1 MKRRVVCT
9 GLGLVTP
16 VGCDRATTWAAI
28 KAGTPGIR
36 YLQETFP
43 DIDVRI
49 GGEVLDFEPVPG
61 DERWERYIQFALKAT
76 DECLADAGLE
86 ITPDLAPRA
95 ATVVGSSKGG
105 LKSLVV
111 VHTCMLEGKLCP
123 PDLFTNFL
131 PNMPA
136 AAVAARTGAL
146 GPVATSV
153 AACATGAH
161 CVIMGTNYVREGKAD
176 VALVGSTDASI
187 IRPMVAGFNNM
198 RLLASDDGDPGAAC
212 RPFSRDRTG
221 FGIGEGAGVLCLET
235 LDGARARGAKIYGEI
250 AGTSWGADAYHY
262 TSINPE
268 AGNIAR
274 LIRLAIE
281 RAGLEPR
288 DVGYLNAHGTGT
300 LQNDALESAAIRQAF
315 GPAAGSVAVS
325 STKSMIGHLLG
336 GAGSVEMAFS
346 LLALRDNFAPPTIN
360 LRVPDPECDLDYVP
374 DVGREI
380 STDASL
386 SLSTGFGGQIGVI
399 VARRV

>member
-221 FGIGEGAGVLCLET
+221 FVIGEGAGVLCLET

-250 AGTSWGADAYHY
+250 AGTSWGAAQRIEDNDAGSAVAPRVAVAPNGTAVAVWKQLESGVWANLY
-262 TSINPE
+262 TPNGGWGSAGAISTGDRD
-268 AGNIAR
+268 AGN
-274 LIRLAIE
+274 
-281 RAGLEPR
+281 PR
-288 DVGYLNAHGTGT
+288 VAMDPNGNA
-300 LQNDALESAAIRQAF
+300 
-315 GPAAGSVAVS
+315 VAVW
-325 STKSMIGHLLG
+325 TL
-336 GAGSVEMAFS
+336 SVGT
-346 LLALRDNFAPPTIN
+346 NK
-360 LRVPDPECDLDYVP
+360 
-374 DVGREI
+374 
-380 STDASL
+380 
-386 SLSTGFGGQIGVI
+386 GVW
-399 VARRV
+399 ANWLE